1 MCETF
6 NVRAYIHLNRRNA
19 KQIAFEMLEL
29 LATNLKLNQVD
40 LTQEYILVEKQV
52 KTLVESK

>member
-1 MCETF
+1 LESFQTF
-6 NVRAYIHLNRRNA
+6 
-19 KQIAFEMLEL
+19 
-29 LATNLKLNQVD
+29 LKLNQVD